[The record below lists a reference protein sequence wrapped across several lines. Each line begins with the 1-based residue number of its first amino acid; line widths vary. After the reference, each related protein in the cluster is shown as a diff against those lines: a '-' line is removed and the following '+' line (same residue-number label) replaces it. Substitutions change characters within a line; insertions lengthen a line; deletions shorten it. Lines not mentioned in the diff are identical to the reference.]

1 MSSAHIQS
9 NPSHPSHL
17 PHLPPLTSSNSAL
30 WHWLMRLNRWPDT
43 RFTVHD
49 SRFADVY
56 QDAWMHLHRPI
67 LQRASRMQGK
77 VYIYMHFTRYVRVC
91 ILSLQSK
98 PTGTPKSLFMLSK
111 FQMQKLTW
119 WINSPKQWRK
129 EVLSNSCFLCVC
141 FCLSRLFLPSVRY
154 SADIKMG
161 GKAGPNSSVCSQQ
174 NARKSDLPTLSL
186 LVRDKIWSLEN
197 KVWRTKCTM
206 IHPRLGFGDVTGF
219 MW

>member
-56 QDAWMHLHRPI
+56 QDAWMHLHRSI

-141 FCLSRLFLPSVRY
+141 VFASRVSFCLPSATPQISKWEEKRGQIHQFALNKMHESRICPHW
-154 SADIKMG
+154 A
-161 GKAGPNSSVCSQQ
+161 C
-174 NARKSDLPTLSL
+174 
-186 LVRDKIWSLEN
+186 
-197 KVWRTKCTM
+197 
-206 IHPRLGFGDVTGF
+206 
-219 MW
+219 